1 MAVKIVKRFRVN
13 DSLQIILEDGTVLP
27 QGGEQ
32 GPQGPPGTTLWSG
45 ITDKPS
51 EFPLET
57 HSHDSSYDPLGAASA
72 EMDDHETDYNHG
84 LLHPNT
90 WDHANTLDHDGGAQ
104 DAIIAG
110 KTTLSAVKADTDI
123 ADAIS
128 KKHTEAHNH
137 DNSYEAKNVNIQT
150 HVGSSH
156 APADAQKNSDITKAE
171 IEAKLTGT
179 ISSHS
184 HAGGSTPAW
193 KGNIVAPWKDGDP
206 HWIIDS
212 MLHNPVHATP
222 TNISIT
228 VARCAFFKLDTPITV
243 NKIRWFGVGATT
255 GIYRVALYRLSDLAR
270 LAILNDF
277 NTAAQAWGSGAFS
290 VSLEAGVIYFIAVAV
305 DTVGTTAGVA
315 CHSGSTG
322 RIGILPTAWPGNLDI
337 DAASPKIDAM
347 GFAQFAVTSGAL
359 PNPAAAL
366 ALQAAWTGGFPA
378 FFLDNNNA

>member
-1 MAVKIVKRFRVN
+1 
-13 DSLQIILEDGTVLP
+13 
-27 QGGEQ
+27 
-32 GPQGPPGTTLWSG
+32 
-45 ITDKPS
+45 
-51 EFPLET
+51 
-57 HSHDSSYDPLGAASA
+57 
-72 EMDDHETDYNHG
+72 
-84 LLHPNT
+84 
-90 WDHANTLDHDGGAQ
+90 
-104 DAIIAG
+104 
-110 KTTLSAVKADTDI
+110 
-123 ADAIS
+123 
-128 KKHTEAHNH
+128 
-137 DNSYEAKNVNIQT
+137 
-150 HVGSSH
+150 
-156 APADAQKNSDITKAE
+156 
-171 IEAKLTGT
+171 
-179 ISSHS
+179 
-184 HAGGSTPAW
+184 
-193 KGNIVAPWKDGDP
+193 
-206 HWIIDS
+206 

-290 VSLEAGVIYFIAVAV
+290 VSLEAGVIYLIAVAV